1 MTEYLEVREQS
12 YNGVIQD
19 WELKPYTA
27 AAVLLIQGGRKSREA
42 FCSCILALFL
52 SVFDSDDW

>member
-1 MTEYLEVREQS
+1 MTEYSEVREQS

-27 AAVLLIQGGRKSREA
+27 TAVLLIQGG
-42 FCSCILALFL
+42 
-52 SVFDSDDW
+52 